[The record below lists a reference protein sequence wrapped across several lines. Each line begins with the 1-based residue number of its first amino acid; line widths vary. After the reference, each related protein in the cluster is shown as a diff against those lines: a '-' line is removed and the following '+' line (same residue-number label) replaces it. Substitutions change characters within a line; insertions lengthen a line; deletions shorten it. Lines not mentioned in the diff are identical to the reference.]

1 MKSLSLPKGK
11 NKKMNYTNKVVS
23 NPGVMLGK
31 PVIKGTRI
39 TVELVLRK
47 LSEGMTIDQMVAAY
61 PHLSKEDIYAALT
74 YASDLIAN
82 EEIIIPQAS

>member
-1 MKSLSLPKGK
+1 MKPLPLQDQ
-11 NKKMNYTNKVVS
+11 KVFTMTS
-23 NPGVMLGK
+23 RIEFNPRIMLGK

-39 TVELVLRK
+39 SVELILRK
-47 LSEGMTIDQMVAAY
+47 LSEGATMDQLLVAY
-61 PHLSKEDIYAALT
+61 SQLSREDIYAALT